1 MHIPEL
7 LTERKFVSAE
17 CHAHCPPKTVA
28 PTVLMLLLRSRV
40 GCAFQSR
47 FAFPLYSRYSTIAFF
62 LCFIIFFIFINWQVY
77 IFFNRI
83 TSRVDLAMS
92 IRSCKRCDV
101 GSYNPSVRMNAEI
114 LETIRARPVCPT
126 VRLSVRPDDTS

>member
-1 MHIPEL
+1 MQCATPT
-7 LTERKFVSAE
+7 LTPTNR
-17 CHAHCPPKTVA
+17 PKTVA

-114 LETIRARPVCPT
+114 LETIRARL
-126 VRLSVRPDDTS
+126 RLSVRMNAEISGYGS